1 LHDVSDSSRQGPA
14 QLALLF
20 SMVAAIVALWGA
32 VTASATVGQF
42 DFAVAGEATAAATQP
57 LTQLVLGITTLG
69 ATTVILGVT
78 AIGLAL
84 LAIRRHWHGFMT
96 LALSVAAT
104 EAVVQLVKV
113 VVERPRPPAADAL
126 TQASGFSFPS
136 GHAATAVAVYAV
148 LALLLA
154 RGCCGRRR
162 IGLLLAGG
170 LVVLAVGAS
179 RVYLGVHY
187 PTDVLAGWLTGAA
200 LALGSW
206 LLVTRVR
213 APDSR
218 LAAG

>member
-1 LHDVSDSSRQGPA
+1 VSNPPLQGPA
-14 QLALLF
+14 PFALLG
-20 SMVAAIVALWGA
+20 SMVAAIVALWAA
-32 VTASATVGQF
+32 VTASATVGQV
-42 DFAVAGEATAAATQP
+42 DFAVAGEVSAAATHP
-57 LTQLVLGITTLG
+57 VTDLFLAVTTLG
-69 ATTVILGVT
+69 ATQVILLVT
-78 AIGLAL
+78 AIGLAI
-84 LAIRRHWHGFMT
+84 LAVRRHWQGFLT

-104 EAVVQLVKV
+104 EAGVQAVKLL
-113 VVERPRPPAADAL
+113 VERPRPPAADAL

-162 IGLLLAGG
+162 AVLLIAGG

-200 LALGSW
+200 LALTSW
-206 LLVTRVR
+206 LIATRVR
-213 APDSR
+213 IPGLPR
-218 LAAG
+218 AAA